1 MRESRGMG
9 EGTKDKSKPLLR
21 RRRGEDQKLESREE
35 EEEEEDVFAQRE
47 MKVVRRGRG
56 RNWDI

>member
-1 MRESRGMG
+1 MREQRDG

-21 RRRGEDQKLESREE
+21 RRRRGDQKLESR